1 MRTRLALEYRFEAAH
16 FLPRVPDEHKC
27 KRLHG
32 HSYLVVVTVEGEPDP
47 SMGWVQ
53 DFGDIDAAVAPVIA
67 SLDHRL
73 LNDLEGLANPTS
85 ELLGAWLWARIQ
97 PELPLL
103 VELTVSETPAS
114 RCIIRG

>member
-16 FLPRVPDEHKC
+16 FLPRVADTHKC

-32 HSYLVVVTVEGEPDP
+32 HSYLVTVIVEGEPDP
-47 SMGWVQ
+47 EMGWVL
-53 DFGDIDAAVAPVIA
+53 DFGDIDTVVAPIIA
-67 SLDHRL
+67 GLDHRL
-73 LNDLEGLANPTS
+73 LNELPGLDNPTS

-97 PELPLL
+97 PGLPIL

-114 RCIIRG
+114 RCIVRG